1 MMKLDRTINYNFGW
15 VLFIGL
21 VDLVFLFLRNSCQS
35 DKRCAGTW
43 HHFGSARCDSATMS
57 SGASSETLIEPLLF
71 SWDSP
76 RQQKA
81 VFAIFVVM
89 SLVGHAF
96 CFYVFQIAYPTPVA
110 LLPPPAGVTFI
121 VPDSEQGRTLLRW
134 IDAEDPA
141 LAFTTH
147 APPQTKID
155 AVSKAEHLPSYFAL
169 DPPLKKILAFTPDLR
184 IPSSRPPGAVPTLPR
199 KTVSAGATGRT
210 YISFSKELKQF
221 GIASIPQARFAASHE
236 ETPET
241 LRFRIAVS
249 DLGEIRYCF
258 PVNSSGDP
266 ALDEQARL
274 QIIRTRFLQNRQTG
288 TKPGSSL
295 VWGMATIQWG

>member
-1 MMKLDRTINYNFGW
+1 
-15 VLFIGL
+15 
-21 VDLVFLFLRNSCQS
+21 
-35 DKRCAGTW
+35 
-43 HHFGSARCDSATMS
+43 MS

-147 APPQTKID
+147 APPQTK
-155 AVSKAEHLPSYFAL
+155 L
-169 DPPLKKILAFTPDLR
+169 
-184 IPSSRPPGAVPTLPR
+184 GA
-199 KTVSAGATGRT
+199 
-210 YISFSKELKQF
+210 IS
-221 GIASIPQARFAASHE
+221 
-236 ETPET
+236 
-241 LRFRIAVS
+241 
-249 DLGEIRYCF
+249 
-258 PVNSSGDP
+258 
-266 ALDEQARL
+266 
-274 QIIRTRFLQNRQTG
+274 
-288 TKPGSSL
+288 
-295 VWGMATIQWG
+295 